1 MKLQFQGD
9 IALLIEIRNR
19 NVKKF
24 HSTSYQIV
32 FISLSISMNIKCK
45 NTFVFTQKLFVFHY
59 QGGEYQKRFR
69 QSVSA

>member
-24 HSTSYQIV
+24 PSTSHQV
-32 FISLSISMNIKCK
+32 VLISLSISMNVKCK
-45 NTFVFTQKLFVFHY
+45 NTFVFTQKLFIFQY
-59 QGGEYQKRFR
+59 L
-69 QSVSA
+69 

>member
-24 HSTSYQIV
+24 HSTAKRKLERLQFST
-32 FISLSISMNIKCK
+32 SSS
-45 NTFVFTQKLFVFHY
+45 FVKICSAPS
-59 QGGEYQKRFR
+59 GEFKVYF
-69 QSVSA
+69 